1 MILWGILRQK
11 PHLRYRTGSET
22 AAVPKNLSF
31 KHEFLENPLLEYI
44 SFLGTKVWMCQN
56 ITMLWLNLKMPA
68 KSRFNIV
75 VLLFLCCSA
84 VVHIAPDISGYSLL
98 NFDTTFLTNALQL
111 PLLCLACKHNVE
123 LVRTVEN

>member
-1 MILWGILRQK
+1 
-11 PHLRYRTGSET
+11 
-22 AAVPKNLSF
+22 
-31 KHEFLENPLLEYI
+31 
-44 SFLGTKVWMCQN
+44 
-56 ITMLWLNLKMPA
+56 MLWLNLKMPA

-84 VVHIAPDISGYSLL
+84 VVQIDPDISGYCLL

-111 PLLCLACKHNVE
+111 PLFCLACKHNVE